1 MRRLEELKSSN
12 TILEVDINFLKLSF
26 TAWLTCTHKHIHMP
40 LAGQGETL
48 DHALAQL
55 GPGGGDGDS
64 GGSGGGRQSRQRQ
77 SEEAIAREV
86 EGMREEVTSLKT
98 QLHTLNSIRKKMRY
112 KYMRD
117 KVNKAYRIARNI
129 GGNSIWRLSPK

>member
-1 MRRLEELKSSN
+1 MCRFEELKSSN
-12 TILEVDINFLKLSF
+12 TILEVNINFLLSF
-26 TAWLTCTHKHIHMP
+26 TAWLTCTHKHIRMP
-40 LAGQGETL
+40 PAGQGEAL

-55 GPGGGDGDS
+55 GPGGGDGD
-64 GGSGGGRQSRQRQ
+64 SGGGRQSRQRQ

-98 QLHTLNSIRKKMRY
+98 QLHTLNFIRKKMRY

-117 KVNKAYRIARNI
+117 KVNKAT
-129 GGNSIWRLSPK
+129 ST

>member
-1 MRRLEELKSSN
+1 MNPTKIFNLSEIINFMRRFEELKSSN
-12 TILEVDINFLKLSF
+12 TILEVNIYISWNYHLLRG
-26 TAWLTCTHKHIHMP
+26 WLVLLHTIHMP
-40 LAGQGETL
+40 PAGQGEAL

-112 KYMRD
+112 KY
-117 KVNKAYRIARNI
+117 I
-129 GGNSIWRLSPK
+129 

>member
-1 MRRLEELKSSN
+1 
-12 TILEVDINFLKLSF
+12 
-26 TAWLTCTHKHIHMP
+26 MP
-40 LAGQGETL
+40 LAGQGEAL

-55 GPGGGDGDS
+55 GPGGDGDS
-64 GGSGGGRQSRQRQ
+64 GGQGRQSRQ

-112 KYMRD
+112 SRK
-117 KVNKAYRIARNI
+117 
-129 GGNSIWRLSPK
+129 IWRSILQPPN